1 MCMIGT
7 QVRIGNASATFTSM
21 SAATEGRDAQQ
32 KTYTRWAENRDEVMG
47 ACTPHSRRGLEHDRV
62 KPQARIV
69 TRHWGQLLGP
79 PRAC

>member
-47 ACTPHSRRGLEHDRV
+47 ARTPHSRRGLEHDRV

-69 TRHWGQLLGP
+69 TRHWGP